1 MPRRLYPPA
10 AHRPRLRPVTSPPR
24 GLTQRTRGFTGT
36 REPLVKTRIVE
47 LVVALRAPQFRELVV
62 ASVNHEVANGAR
74 LDARELPVHV
84 SAPLREAA
92 RDGAVL
98 VPQNSANREGPL
110 ARSLFAHPR
119 PLASRQLGL
128 HQGVRFR
135 KRDFQLHGGVV
146 QGVGGANFSGTP
158 QHPHGELARGVRV
171 VFAEG
176 KPGVRPF
183 RRAFHDGKLV
193 FQNRGRQRVRGELL

>member
-74 LDARELPVHV
+74 LDARELLIVERKV
-84 SAPLREAA
+84 SVGVWAIREAECGDWEIRTLSTFRRHCA
-92 RDGAVL
+92 
-98 VPQNSANREGPL
+98 
-110 ARSLFAHPR
+110 R
-119 PLASRQLGL
+119 PLAT
-128 HQGVRFR
+128 
-135 KRDFQLHGGVV
+135 
-146 QGVGGANFSGTP
+146 A
-158 QHPHGELARGVRV
+158 
-171 VFAEG
+171 
-176 KPGVRPF
+176 PF
-183 RRAFHDGKLV
+183 WCRRIAPT
-193 FQNRGRQRVRGELL
+193 